1 MRERPRGPSAA
12 VGAVAALAVAAF
24 CYGTTES
31 LPVGLLPLMAGD
43 LHTSLSAA
51 GLLVTGYGVTV
62 AVVSV
67 PLVRAVMRVPRRALL
82 SGLMV
87 AFVVSTWASV
97 LASSYGLLL
106 AARIVTALSQAVFW
120 PVATVTAAGM
130 FSPRVRGRAASVV
143 LGGGSLAVVLGVPAG
158 TWIGQL
164 AGWRMA
170 FLALSGLGLL
180 ALLTITVLVPGAVP
194 GGDGS
199 APGDRPDTRRYAL
212 LVVATILVVAGF
224 YTVQTY
230 ISVFLTRVSGFPAH
244 RVGALLFVQGV
255 ADVAG
260 LAFAGAVV
268 DRGPRRVMTASTAVF
283 GAALFG
289 MYAFGTDPWAA
300 AGMMALAGFALPG
313 MVAALQNRVL
323 EVAPFSTDVASAGT
337 SAAFN
342 VGIGGGALA
351 GGLLLPALGVRATA
365 VAGGLLVAAAVA
377 VLVSEPPR
385 PVRSSVGARE
395 PGGTEQAA

>member
-12 VGAVAALAVAAF
+12 AGAVAALAVAAF

-31 LPVGLLPLMAGD
+31 LPVGLLPVIAGD
-43 LHTSLSAA
+43 LHTSLPAA
-51 GLLVTGYGVTV
+51 GLLVTGYGATV

-82 SGLMV
+82 SALLV

-97 LASSYGLLL
+97 LAPSYGLLL
-106 AARIVTALSQAVFW
+106 AARLVTALSQAIFW

-130 FSPRVRGRAASVV
+130 FSPRVRGRAASAV

-180 ALLTITVLVPGAVP
+180 ALLTIIVLVPGAAP
-194 GGDGS
+194 GGGGS

-268 DRGPRRVMTASTAVF
+268 DRGPRRAMIASTAVF

-289 MYAFGTDPWAA
+289 MYALGTDPWAA
-300 AGMMALAGFALPG
+300 AAMMALAGFALPG
-313 MVAALQNRVL
+313 IVAALQNRVL
-323 EVAPFSTDVASAGT
+323 EVAPVSTDVASAGT

-342 VGIGGGALA
+342 VGIGGGALT
-351 GGLLLPALGVRATA
+351 GGLLLPAFGVRATA
-365 VAGGLLVAAAVA
+365 VAGGALVAAAVA

-385 PVRSSVGARE
+385 AVGTCAGA
-395 PGGTEQAA
+395 PDAGPAEQAA